1 MSPISPPCVLSPYLF
16 LHYHYHM
23 NQVNSQSEEVKEP
36 VTGQKSD
43 VYRIHT
49 KDNREIVLVG
59 TAHISQIS
67 KDLVHETIENEAP
80 DTVCVE
86 LDEGR
91 LKSIQDPNRWKNTDL
106 RDVIKKK
113 QLATLIANL
122 VLGSYQKRMG
132 AQTGVKPG
140 SELKEA
146 VDVANEKNIPIVLA
160 DRDIKITLKRTWACT
175 PWYRKFSLL
184 GGLFASIFDKTE
196 ISEEELQKIKEKDAL
211 NSMMQEFGKTFPEVK
226 QVLID
231 ERDQF
236 LASKI
241 KNAQGDKVV
250 AVIGAGHLRGIA
262 SIIEEDKELP
272 SEESISVIPKGTAI
286 WKIIGWSITLA
297 IIASIVLVGYF
308 AGIEK
313 AGQLSLQW
321 AMLTGGGAMLGAI
334 IAGGH
339 PLTILVALVMA
350 PFTGLTPLIGVGF
363 FTALTQV
370 YVRPPRVS
378 EMETLTDD
386 IWQVKRW
393 WKNRVTRVI
402 LCFLCPG
409 IPAIIGKILAIFK
422 IYQAF

>member
-1 MSPISPPCVLSPYLF
+1 MSENADIYRIC
-16 LHYHYHM
+16 
-23 NQVNSQSEEVKEP
+23 SEE
-36 VTGQKSD
+36 
-43 VYRIHT
+43 
-49 KDNREIVLVG
+49 REIILIG
-59 TAHISQIS
+59 TAHISQAS
-67 KDLVHETIENEAP
+67 KDLVRETIEAEKP

-91 LKSIQDPNRWKNTDL
+91 LNSIKDPDRWKKTDL
-106 RDVIKKK
+106 RQVIKNK
-113 QLATLIANL
+113 QLGTLIANL

-146 VDVANEKNIPIVLA
+146 VDVAEAAGHELVLA
-160 DRDIKITLKRTWACT
+160 DRDIKITLRRTWACT
-175 PWYRKFSLL
+175 PWYRKLSLL

-196 ISEEELQKIKEKDAL
+196 VSEEELAKIKEQDAL

-241 KNAQGDKVV
+241 KNAPGKKIV
-250 AVIGAGHLRGIA
+250 AVVGAGHMRGIA
-262 SIIEEDKELP
+262 SIIEENKELP
-272 SEESISVIPKGTAI
+272 SEESISVIPKSAPI
-286 WKIIGWSITLA
+286 WKIIGWAIPIA
-297 IIASIVLVGYF
+297 IIASIVAVGIH
-308 AGIEK
+308 AGAEK
-313 AGQLSLQW
+313 AGELSLQW
-321 AMLTGGGAMLGAI
+321 AMLTGGGAMLGTI

-339 PLTILVALVMA
+339 PLTILVALVTA

-370 YVRPPRVS
+370 YMRPPRVE

-393 WKNRVTRVI
+393 WKNRFTRVI

-409 IPAIIGKILAIFK
+409 IPAIIGKILAIFN
-422 IYQAF
+422 IYQAL

>member
-1 MSPISPPCVLSPYLF
+1 MTENADI
-16 LHYHYHM
+16 
-23 NQVNSQSEEVKEP
+23 
-36 VTGQKSD
+36 
-43 VYRIHT
+43 YRIR
-49 KDNREIVLVG
+49 KDNREIILVG
-59 TAHISQIS
+59 TAHISQAS
-67 KDLVHETIENEAP
+67 KELVRQTIETEAP

-91 LKSIQDPNRWKNTDL
+91 LASIKDPDRWKKTDL
-106 RDVIKKK
+106 RQIIKNK
-113 QLATLIANL
+113 QLGTLIANL

-132 AQTGVKPG
+132 DQTGVKPG
-140 SELKEA
+140 SELMEA
-146 VDVANEKNIPIVLA
+146 VDVAEAAGHDLVLA

-175 PWYRKFSLL
+175 PWYRKLSLL
-184 GGLFASIFDKTE
+184 VGLFGSIFDKTE
-196 ISEEELQKIKEKDAL
+196 VSEEELAKIKEQDAL

-241 KNAQGDKVV
+241 KNAPGNKVV
-250 AVIGAGHLRGIA
+250 AVVGAGHMRGIA
-262 SIIEEDKELP
+262 SIIEEDKPLP
-272 SEESISVIPKGTAI
+272 SEESISVIPKGAPL
-286 WKIIGWSITLA
+286 WKIIGWAIPIA
-297 IIASIVLVGYF
+297 IIGSIIAVGIH
-308 AGIEK
+308 AGAEK
-313 AGQLSLQW
+313 AGALSLQW
-321 AMLTGGGAMLGAI
+321 AMLTGGGAMLGTI

-339 PLTILVALVMA
+339 PLTILVALVAA

-370 YVRPPRVS
+370 YMRPPRVS
-378 EMETLTDD
+378 EMETLSDD

-409 IPAIIGKILAIFK
+409 IPAIVGKILAIFN
-422 IYQAF
+422 IYQAL

>member
-1 MSPISPPCVLSPYLF
+1 MRAIFLLSF
-16 LHYHYHM
+16 MAM
-23 NQVNSQSEEVKEP
+23 NE
-36 VTGQKSD
+36 KSD
-43 VYRIHT
+43 IYRIK
-49 KDNREIVLVG
+49 KDDRELILIG
-59 TAHISQIS
+59 TAHISQVS
-67 KDLVHETIENEAP
+67 KDLVRATIEAESP

-91 LKSIQDPNRWKNTDL
+91 LNSIKDPDRWKKTAL
-106 RDVIKKK
+106 KQVIKKK

-146 VDVANEKNIPIVLA
+146 VDVAAEKNAELVLA

-175 PWYRKFSLL
+175 PWYRKLSLL
-184 GGLFASIFDKTE
+184 GGLIASIFDKTE
-196 ISEEELQKIKEKDAL
+196 VSEEDLAKIKEQDAL
-211 NSMMQEFGKTFPEVK
+211 SAMMQDFGKTFPEGK

-241 KNAQGDKVV
+241 KNAPGKKIV
-250 AVIGAGHLRGIA
+250 AVVGAGHMNGIA
-262 SIIEEDKELP
+262 HIIEENRELP
-272 SEESISVIPKGTAI
+272 SEESISVIPKSAPI
-286 WKIIGWSITLA
+286 WKIIGWAIPIGIVGS
-297 IIASIVLVGYF
+297 IIAVGVQTG
-308 AGIEK
+308 ADK
-313 AGQLSLQW
+313 AGELSLQW
-321 AMLTGGGAMLGAI
+321 AMLTGGCAVLGAVV
-334 IAGGH
+334 AGGH
-339 PLTILVALVMA
+339 PRTFLVALVAA

-370 YVRPPRVS
+370 YMRPPRVS

-422 IYQAF
+422 IYQAM

>member
-1 MSPISPPCVLSPYLF
+1 MSENADI
-16 LHYHYHM
+16 
-23 NQVNSQSEEVKEP
+23 
-36 VTGQKSD
+36 
-43 VYRIHT
+43 YRINT
-49 KDNREIVLVG
+49 ADGREIILIG
-59 TAHISQIS
+59 TAHISQAS
-67 KDLVHETIENEAP
+67 KDLVHDTIEAESP

-91 LKSIQDPNRWKNTDL
+91 FKSLKEPDRWKNTDL
-106 RDVIKKK
+106 KQVIKKK

-140 SELKEA
+140 AELKEA
-146 VDVANEKNIPIVLA
+146 AETAENKGAQLVLA

-196 ISEEELQKIKEKDAL
+196 ISEEELAKIKEQDAL
-211 NSMMQEFGKTFPEVK
+211 NSMMQDFGKSFPEVK

-236 LASKI
+236 LALRI
-241 KNAQGDKVV
+241 KNAPGKKIV
-250 AVIGAGHLRGIA
+250 AVVGAGHMRGIA
-262 SIIEEDKELP
+262 NIIESDLPLP
-272 SEESISVIPKGTAI
+272 SEESISIIPKGTAV
-286 WKIIGWSITLA
+286 WKIIGWTIPLV
-297 IIASIVLVGYF
+297 IIASIIFVGYF
-308 AGIEK
+308 AGVEK
-313 AGQLSLQW
+313 AGKLSLQW
-321 AMLTGGGAMLGAI
+321 AMLTGGGAMLGTI

-339 PLTILVALVMA
+339 PVTILVALVMA

-370 YVRPPRVS
+370 YMRPPRVQ

-386 IWQVKRW
+386 IWQVRRW

-409 IPAIIGKILAIFK
+409 IPAIIGKILAIFQ

>member
-1 MSPISPPCVLSPYLF
+1 MNENTPAVSGNGEQNVTENTDIYKIS
-16 LHYHYHM
+16 
-23 NQVNSQSEEVKEP
+23 
-36 VTGQKSD
+36 TSD
-43 VYRIHT
+43 G
-49 KDNREIVLVG
+49 REIILIG
-59 TAHISQIS
+59 TAHISNAS
-67 KDLVHETIENEAP
+67 KELVKQTIEQEKP

-91 LKSIQDPNRWKNTDL
+91 YKSLKEPDRWKNTDL
-106 RDVIKKK
+106 KEVIKKK

-140 SELKEA
+140 AELKEA
-146 VDVANEKNIPIVLA
+146 AEIAESNGTQLVLS
-160 DRDIKITLKRTWACT
+160 DRDIKITLKRAWACT

-196 ISEEELQKIKEKDAL
+196 ISEEDLAKIREQDAL
-211 NSMMQEFGKTFPEVK
+211 STMMQEFGKTFPEVK

-241 KNAQGDKVV
+241 KSAPGKKIV
-250 AVIGAGHLRGIA
+250 AVIGKGHMKGIA
-262 SIIEEDKELP
+262 RIIETDEELP
-272 SEESISVIPKGTAI
+272 SEESITVIPKGAPI
-286 WKIIGWSITLA
+286 WKIIGWAIPVA
-297 IIASIVLVGYF
+297 IIASILFVGYE
-308 AGIEK
+308 AGFEK
-313 AGQLSLQW
+313 AGVLSLQW
-321 AMLTGGGAMLGAI
+321 AMYTGGGAMLGTI

-339 PLTILVALVMA
+339 PLTVLVALIMA

-370 YVRPPRVS
+370 YMRPPRVQ
-378 EMETLTDD
+378 EMETLSDD

-409 IPAIIGKILAIFK
+409 IPAIIGKVLAILE
-422 IYQAF
+422 IYKAF

>member
-1 MSPISPPCVLSPYLF
+1 MTESADI
-16 LHYHYHM
+16 
-23 NQVNSQSEEVKEP
+23 
-36 VTGQKSD
+36 
-43 VYRIHT
+43 YRINKENT
-49 KDNREIVLVG
+49 QGTPREIILIG
-59 TAHISQIS
+59 TAHISQAS
-67 KDLVHETIENEAP
+67 KDLVRETIEAEKP
-80 DTVCVE
+80 DSVCVE
-86 LDEGR
+86 LDDGR
-91 LKSIQDPNRWKNTDL
+91 LKSIKDPDRWKTMDL
-106 RDVIKKK
+106 RQVIKNK
-113 QLATLIANL
+113 QLGTLIANL

-146 VDVANEKNIPIVLA
+146 VDVAENAGHELVLA
-160 DRDIKITLKRTWACT
+160 DRDIKITLRRTWACT
-175 PWYRKFSLL
+175 PWYRKLSLL

-196 ISEEELQKIKEKDAL
+196 VSEEELAKIKEQDAL
-211 NSMMQEFGKTFPEVK
+211 NGMMQEFGKSFPEVK

-241 KNAQGDKVV
+241 KNAPGNKIV
-250 AVIGAGHLRGIA
+250 AVVGAGHMRGIA

-272 SEESISVIPKGTAI
+272 SEESISVIPKSAPI
-286 WKIIGWSITLA
+286 WKIIGWAIPIA
-297 IIASIVLVGYF
+297 IIASIIAVGIH
-308 AGIEK
+308 AGAAK
-313 AGQLSLQW
+313 AGELSLQW
-321 AMLTGGGAMLGAI
+321 AMLTGGGAMLGTI

-339 PLTILVALVMA
+339 PLTILVALITA

-370 YVRPPRVS
+370 YMRPPRVA

-409 IPAIIGKILAIFK
+409 LPAIVGKILAIFN
-422 IYQAF
+422 IYQAL

>member
-1 MSPISPPCVLSPYLF
+1 
-16 LHYHYHM
+16 M
-23 NQVNSQSEEVKEP
+23 NE
-36 VTGQKSD
+36 KSD
-43 VYRIHT
+43 IYRIK
-49 KDNREIVLVG
+49 KDDREFVLIG
-59 TAHISQIS
+59 TAHISQVS
-67 KDLVHETIENEAP
+67 KDLVRATIEAEAP

-91 LKSIQDPNRWKNTDL
+91 LKSIKEPDLWKKTDL
-106 RDVIKKK
+106 KQVIKNK
-113 QLATLIANL
+113 QLGTLIANL

-146 VDVANEKNIPIVLA
+146 VDCAEGRGTELVLA
-160 DRDIKITLKRTWACT
+160 DRDIKITLRRTWACT
-175 PWYRKFSLL
+175 PWYRKLSLL

-196 ISEEELQKIKEKDAL
+196 VSEEDLAKIKEQDAL
-211 NSMMQEFGKTFPEVK
+211 SAMMQDFGKSFPEVK

-241 KNAQGDKVV
+241 KNAPGKKIV
-250 AVIGAGHLRGIA
+250 AVVGAGHMNGIA
-262 SIIEEDKELP
+262 KIIEEDRELP
-272 SEESISVIPKGTAI
+272 SEESISVIPKSAPI
-286 WKIIGWSITLA
+286 WKIIGWAIPVA
-297 IIASIVLVGYF
+297 IIASIIAVGVH
-308 AGIEK
+308 AGFEK
-313 AGQLSLQW
+313 AGELSLQW
-321 AMLTGGGAMLGAI
+321 AMLTGGGAMLGTV

-339 PLTILVALVMA
+339 PVTILVALVAA

-370 YVRPPRVS
+370 YMRPPRVS
-378 EMETLTDD
+378 EMETLADD
-386 IWQVKRW
+386 IWQVRRW

>member
-1 MSPISPPCVLSPYLF
+1 MSENADI
-16 LHYHYHM
+16 
-23 NQVNSQSEEVKEP
+23 
-36 VTGQKSD
+36 
-43 VYRIHT
+43 YRIKSADG
-49 KDNREIVLVG
+49 KDIILVG
-59 TAHISQIS
+59 TAHISKVSQE
-67 KDLVHETIENEAP
+67 LVRQTIENEKP

-91 LKSIQDPNRWKNTDL
+91 AKSIQDPDRWKKTDL
-106 RDVIKKK
+106 KEVIKKK

-132 AQTGVKPG
+132 DQTGVKPG

-146 VDVANEKNIPIVLA
+146 VNVSNEKEIPVVLA
-160 DRDIKITLKRTWACT
+160 DRDIKITLRRTWACT

-184 GGLFASIFDKTE
+184 GGLFGSIFDKTE
-196 ISEEELQKIKEKDAL
+196 ISEEELAKIKEQDAL
-211 NSMMQEFGKTFPEVK
+211 NAMIQEIGKTFPEVK
-226 QVLID
+226 RVLID

-241 KNAQGDKVV
+241 KNAPGQKIV
-250 AVIGAGHLRGIA
+250 AVVGAGHVKGIA
-262 SIIEEDKELP
+262 SIISENKELP
-272 SEESISVIPKGTAI
+272 SEESISVIPKGAPI
-286 WKIIGWSITLA
+286 WKIIGWAIPVA
-297 IIASIVLVGYF
+297 IIASIIFVGYE

-321 AMLTGGGAMLGAI
+321 AMLTGGGAMLGTI

-339 PLTILVALVMA
+339 PLTVLVALVVA

-370 YVRPPRVS
+370 YMRPPRVS
-378 EMETLTDD
+378 EMETLSDD

-409 IPAIIGKILAIFK
+409 IPAIIGKVLAIFQ

>member
-1 MSPISPPCVLSPYLF
+1 
-16 LHYHYHM
+16 M
-23 NQVNSQSEEVKEP
+23 NEVNSQSVDNNESLSEK
-36 VTGQKSD
+36 KSD

-49 KDNREIVLVG
+49 KDNREIILVG
-59 TAHISQIS
+59 TAHISQAS
-67 KDLVHETIENEAP
+67 KELVHETIENESP

-91 LKSIQDPNRWKNTDL
+91 LKSIQDPDRWKNTDL
-106 RDVIKKK
+106 KDVIKKK

-146 VDVANEKNIPIVLA
+146 VDIANEKNIPIVLA

-175 PWYRKFSLL
+175 PWYRKFNLL

-211 NSMMQEFGKTFPEVK
+211 NSMMQEFGKSYPEVK

-250 AVIGAGHLRGIA
+250 AVVGAGHMRGIA

-286 WKIIGWSITLA
+286 WKILGWSITLA

-321 AMLTGGGAMLGAI
+321 VMFTGGGAMLGAI

-339 PLTILVALVMA
+339 PITILVALVMA

-370 YVRPPRVS
+370 YMRPPRVQ

-386 IWQVKRW
+386 IWHVKRW

>member
-1 MSPISPPCVLSPYLF
+1 
-16 LHYHYHM
+16 M
-23 NQVNSQSEEVKEP
+23 NE
-36 VTGQKSD
+36 KSD
-43 VYRIHT
+43 IYRIK
-49 KDNREIVLVG
+49 KDDREFVLIG
-59 TAHISQIS
+59 TAHISQVS
-67 KDLVHETIENEAP
+67 KDLVRATIEAEAP

-91 LKSIQDPNRWKNTDL
+91 LKSIKEPDRWKKTDL
-106 RDVIKKK
+106 KQVIKNK
-113 QLATLIANL
+113 QLGTLIANL

-146 VDVANEKNIPIVLA
+146 VDCAEGRGAELVLA
-160 DRDIKITLKRTWACT
+160 DRDIKITLRRTWACT
-175 PWYRKFSLL
+175 PWYRKLSLL
-184 GGLFASIFDKTE
+184 GELFASIFDKTE
-196 ISEEELQKIKEKDAL
+196 VSEEDLAKIKEQDAL
-211 NSMMQEFGKTFPEVK
+211 SAMMQDFGKSFPEVK

-236 LASKI
+236 LAMKI
-241 KNAQGDKVV
+241 KAAPGKKIV
-250 AVIGAGHLRGIA
+250 AVVGAGHMRGIA
-262 SIIEEDKELP
+262 KIIEEDKPLP
-272 SEESISVIPKGTAI
+272 SEESISVIPKSAPI
-286 WKIIGWSITLA
+286 WKIIGWAIPIAIVAS
-297 IIASIVLVGYF
+297 IIAVGVH
-308 AGIEK
+308 AGAAK
-313 AGQLSLQW
+313 AGELSLQW

-339 PLTILVALVMA
+339 PLTVLVALIAA

-370 YVRPPRVS
+370 YMRPPRVS
-378 EMETLTDD
+378 EMETLSDD

-409 IPAIIGKILAIFK
+409 IPAIVGKILAILK
-422 IYQAF
+422 IYQAM

>member
-1 MSPISPPCVLSPYLF
+1 MSENADI
-16 LHYHYHM
+16 
-23 NQVNSQSEEVKEP
+23 
-36 VTGQKSD
+36 
-43 VYRIHT
+43 YRIKT
-49 KDNREIVLVG
+49 ADDREIILIG
-59 TAHISQIS
+59 TAHISQAS
-67 KDLVHETIENEAP
+67 KELVRETIENEHP
-80 DTVCVE
+80 DTVCIE

-91 LKSIQDPNRWKNTDL
+91 LQSIRDPERWKKTDL
-106 RDVIKKK
+106 KEVIKKK

-132 AQTGVKPG
+132 DQTGVKPG

-146 VDVANEKNIPIVLA
+146 ADIATEKDIPIVLA

-175 PWYRKFSLL
+175 PWYRKLSLL
-184 GGLFASIFDKTE
+184 GGLFGSIFDKTE
-196 ISEEELQKIKEKDAL
+196 ISEEDLAKIKEQDAL
-211 NSMMQEFGKTFPEVK
+211 NSMMQEFGKTYPEVK

-236 LASKI
+236 LAGRI
-241 KNAQGDKVV
+241 KNAEGKKIV
-250 AVIGAGHLRGIA
+250 AVVGAGHVKGIA
-262 SIIEEDKELP
+262 AIISENKELP
-272 SEESISVIPKGTAI
+272 SEESITKIPKGSCI
-286 WKIIGWSITLA
+286 WKIIGWAIPAA
-297 IIASIVLVGYF
+297 IIASIIFVGYE
-308 AGIEK
+308 AGVEK

-339 PLTILVALVMA
+339 PLTVLVALVAA

-370 YVRPPRVS
+370 YMRPPRVS
-378 EMETLTDD
+378 EMETLADD
-386 IWQVKRW
+386 IWQVKHW
-393 WKNRVTRVI
+393 WKNRVTRVM

-409 IPAIIGKILAIFK
+409 IPAIVGKILAIFQ

>member
-1 MSPISPPCVLSPYLF
+1 
-16 LHYHYHM
+16 M
-23 NQVNSQSEEVKEP
+23 NENA
-36 VTGQKSD
+36 D
-43 VYRIHT
+43 IYRIQ
-49 KDNREIVLVG
+49 KDDREIILIG
-59 TAHISQIS
+59 TAHISQAS
-67 KDLVHETIENEAP
+67 KELVRETIEAESP

-91 LKSIQDPNRWKNTDL
+91 LKSIQDPDRWKRTDL
-106 RDVIKKK
+106 REVIKKK

-146 VDVANEKNIPIVLA
+146 VEVADEKGSELVLA
-160 DRDIKITLKRTWACT
+160 DRDIKITLRRTWACT
-175 PWYRKFSLL
+175 PWYRKLNLL

-196 ISEEELQKIKEKDAL
+196 VSEEELAKIKEQDAL
-211 NSMMQEFGKTFPEVK
+211 SSMMQEFGKNFPEVK

-236 LASKI
+236 LAMKI
-241 KNAQGDKVV
+241 KAAPGKKVV
-250 AVIGAGHLRGIA
+250 AVVGAGHMRGIA
-262 SIIEEDKELP
+262 KIIEEDKPLP
-272 SEESISVIPKGTAI
+272 SEESISVIPKSAPI
-286 WKIIGWSITLA
+286 WKIIGWAIPIAIVAS
-297 IIASIVLVGYF
+297 IIAVGVH
-308 AGIEK
+308 AGAAK
-313 AGQLSLQW
+313 AGELSLQW

-339 PLTILVALVMA
+339 PLTVLVALIAA

-370 YVRPPRVS
+370 YMRPPRVS
-378 EMETLTDD
+378 EMETLSDD

-409 IPAIIGKILAIFK
+409 IPAIVGKILAILK
-422 IYQAF
+422 IYQAM

>member
-1 MSPISPPCVLSPYLF
+1 MSENADI
-16 LHYHYHM
+16 
-23 NQVNSQSEEVKEP
+23 
-36 VTGQKSD
+36 
-43 VYRIHT
+43 YRIKT
-49 KDNREIVLVG
+49 ADDREIILIG
-59 TAHISQIS
+59 TAHISQAS
-67 KDLVHETIENEAP
+67 KELVRETIENEHP
-80 DTVCVE
+80 DTVCIE

-91 LKSIQDPNRWKNTDL
+91 LQSIRDPERWKKTDL
-106 RDVIKKK
+106 KEVIKKK

-132 AQTGVKPG
+132 DQTGVKPG

-146 VDVANEKNIPIVLA
+146 ADIASSKDIPIVLA

-175 PWYRKFSLL
+175 PWYRKLSLL
-184 GGLFASIFDKTE
+184 GGLFGSIFDKTE
-196 ISEEELQKIKEKDAL
+196 ISEEDLAKIKEQDAL
-211 NSMMQEFGKTFPEVK
+211 NSMMQEFGKTYPEVK

-236 LASKI
+236 LAGRI
-241 KNAQGDKVV
+241 KNAEGKKIV
-250 AVIGAGHLRGIA
+250 AVVGAGHVKGIA
-262 SIIEEDKELP
+262 AIISENKELP
-272 SEESISVIPKGTAI
+272 SEESITKIPKGSCI
-286 WKIIGWSITLA
+286 WKIIGWAIPAA
-297 IIASIVLVGYF
+297 IIASIIFVGYE
-308 AGIEK
+308 AGVEK

-339 PLTILVALVMA
+339 PLTVLVALVAA

-370 YVRPPRVS
+370 YMRPPRVS
-378 EMETLTDD
+378 EMETLADD
-386 IWQVKRW
+386 IWQVRHW
-393 WKNRVTRVI
+393 WKNRVTRVM

-409 IPAIIGKILAIFK
+409 IPAIVGKILAIFQ

>member
-1 MSPISPPCVLSPYLF
+1 M
-16 LHYHYHM
+16 
-23 NQVNSQSEEVKEP
+23 
-36 VTGQKSD
+36 
-43 VYRIHT
+43 
-49 KDNREIVLVG
+49 
-59 TAHISQIS
+59 
-67 KDLVHETIENEAP
+67 VHETIENESP

-146 VDVANEKNIPIVLA
+146 VDVANKKNIPIVLA

-211 NSMMQEFGKTFPEVK
+211 NSMMQEFGNTFPEVK

-250 AVIGAGHLRGIA
+250 AVIGAGHMRGIA

-272 SEESISVIPKGTAI
+272 SEESISVIPKGTVI
-286 WKIIGWSITLA
+286 WKILGWSITLA
-297 IIASIVLVGYF
+297 IIASIALVGYF

-321 AMLTGGGAMLGAI
+321 VMFTGGGAMLGAI

-386 IWQVKRW
+386 IWQVRRW

-409 IPAIIGKILAIFK
+409 IPAIIGKILAILK

>member
-1 MSPISPPCVLSPYLF
+1 MTESADI
-16 LHYHYHM
+16 
-23 NQVNSQSEEVKEP
+23 
-36 VTGQKSD
+36 
-43 VYRIHT
+43 YRI
-49 KDNREIVLVG
+49 KKASPDGSEKEIILIG
-59 TAHISQIS
+59 TAHISQAS
-67 KDLVHETIENEAP
+67 KELVRETIEAESP

-86 LDEGR
+86 LDQGR
-91 LKSIQDPNRWKNTDL
+91 LNSIKDPDRWKKTDL
-106 RDVIKKK
+106 RQVIKNK
-113 QLATLIANL
+113 QLGTLIANL

-146 VDVANEKNIPIVLA
+146 VDVAEAAGHQLVLA
-160 DRDIKITLKRTWACT
+160 DRDIKITLRRTWACT
-175 PWYRKFSLL
+175 PWYRKLSLL

-196 ISEEELQKIKEKDAL
+196 VSEEELAKIKEQDAL
-211 NSMMQEFGKTFPEVK
+211 NGMMQEFGKTFPEVK

-241 KNAQGDKVV
+241 KNAEGKKIIAVV
-250 AVIGAGHLRGIA
+250 GAGHMRGIA

-272 SEESISVIPKGTAI
+272 SEESISIIPKSAPI
-286 WKIIGWSITLA
+286 WKIIGWAIPIA
-297 IIASIVLVGYF
+297 IIGSIIAVGIH
-308 AGIEK
+308 AGAAK
-313 AGQLSLQW
+313 AGELSLQW
-321 AMLTGGGAMLGAI
+321 AMLTGGGAMLGTI

-339 PLTILVALVMA
+339 PLTILVALVTA

-370 YVRPPRVS
+370 YMRPPRVE
-378 EMETLTDD
+378 EMESLTDD

-409 IPAIIGKILAIFK
+409 IPAIVGKILAIFN
-422 IYQAF
+422 IYQAL

>member
-1 MSPISPPCVLSPYLF
+1 MSENADI
-16 LHYHYHM
+16 
-23 NQVNSQSEEVKEP
+23 
-36 VTGQKSD
+36 
-43 VYRIHT
+43 YRIGT
-49 KDNREIVLVG
+49 PDNREIVLIG
-59 TAHISQIS
+59 TAHISKVS
-67 KDLVHETIENEAP
+67 KELVRETIEAESP

-91 LKSIQDPNRWKNTDL
+91 AKSIQDPDRWKKTDL
-106 RDVIKKK
+106 KEVIKKK

-132 AQTGVKPG
+132 EQTGVKPG

-146 VDVANEKNIPIVLA
+146 VDVSGEKNIPVVLA
-160 DRDIKITLKRTWACT
+160 DRDIKITLRRTWACT

-184 GGLFASIFDKTE
+184 GGLFGSIFDKTE
-196 ISEEELQKIKEKDAL
+196 ISEEDLAKIKEQDAL

-241 KNAQGDKVV
+241 KNAPGKKVV
-250 AVIGAGHLRGIA
+250 AVVGAGHVKGIA
-262 SIIEEDKELP
+262 SIISENKELP
-272 SEESISVIPKGTAI
+272 SEESISVIPKGAPI
-286 WKIIGWSITLA
+286 WKIIGWAIPIA
-297 IIASIVLVGYF
+297 IIASIIFVGYE

-321 AMLTGGGAMLGAI
+321 AMLTGGGAMLGTI

-339 PLTILVALVMA
+339 PVTILVALLVA

-370 YVRPPRVS
+370 YMRPPRVS
-378 EMETLTDD
+378 EMETLADD

-409 IPAIIGKILAIFK
+409 IPAIVGKVLAIFQ

>member
-1 MSPISPPCVLSPYLF
+1 MDFTLNINIFYKSQQKRAEIFNVGGVFLLSF
-16 LHYHYHM
+16 KAM
-23 NQVNSQSEEVKEP
+23 NE
-36 VTGQKSD
+36 KSD
-43 VYRIHT
+43 IYRIK
-49 KDNREIVLVG
+49 KDDREFVLIG
-59 TAHISQIS
+59 TAHISQVS
-67 KDLVHETIENEAP
+67 KDLVRATIEAEAP

-91 LKSIQDPNRWKNTDL
+91 LKSIKEPDRWKKTDL
-106 RDVIKKK
+106 KQVIKNK
-113 QLATLIANL
+113 QLGTLIANL

-146 VDVANEKNIPIVLA
+146 VDCAEGRGAELVLA
-160 DRDIKITLKRTWACT
+160 DRDIKITLRRTWACT
-175 PWYRKFSLL
+175 PWYRKLSLL

-196 ISEEELQKIKEKDAL
+196 VSEEDLAKIKEQDAL
-211 NSMMQEFGKTFPEVK
+211 SAMMQDFGKSFPEVK

-241 KNAQGDKVV
+241 KNAPGKKIV
-250 AVIGAGHLRGIA
+250 AVVGAGHMNGIA
-262 SIIEEDKELP
+262 KIIEEDRELP
-272 SEESISVIPKGTAI
+272 SEESISVIPKSAPI
-286 WKIIGWSITLA
+286 WKIIGWAIPVA
-297 IIASIVLVGYF
+297 IIASIIAVGVH
-308 AGIEK
+308 AGFEK
-313 AGQLSLQW
+313 AGELSLQW
-321 AMLTGGGAMLGAI
+321 AMLTGGGAMLGTV

-339 PLTILVALVMA
+339 PVTILVALVAA

-370 YVRPPRVS
+370 YMRPPRVS
-378 EMETLTDD
+378 EMETLADD
-386 IWQVKRW
+386 IWQVRRW

>member
-1 MSPISPPCVLSPYLF
+1 MSENADI
-16 LHYHYHM
+16 
-23 NQVNSQSEEVKEP
+23 
-36 VTGQKSD
+36 
-43 VYRIHT
+43 YRIST
-49 KDNREIVLVG
+49 PDSREIVLVG
-59 TAHISQIS
+59 TAHISQVS
-67 KDLVHETIENEAP
+67 KELVRKTIEEEKP

-86 LDEGR
+86 LDAGR
-91 LKSIQDPNRWKNTDL
+91 MQSLKDPDRWKKTDL
-106 RDVIKKK
+106 KEVIKKK

-132 AQTGVKPG
+132 KQTGVKPG
-140 SELKEA
+140 AELKEA
-146 VDVANEKNIPIVLA
+146 VDVSESAGIPIVLA
-160 DRDIKITLKRTWACT
+160 DRDIKITLKRAWACT
-175 PWYRKFSLL
+175 RWYRKLSLL

-196 ISEEELQKIKEKDAL
+196 ISEEELEKIKEQDSLSA
-211 NSMMQEFGKTFPEVK
+211 MMQEFGKTFPEVK

-241 KNAQGDKVV
+241 KSATGKKVV
-250 AVIGAGHLRGIA
+250 AVVGAGHMKGIA
-262 SIIEEDKELP
+262 KTIEQDLELP
-272 SEESISVIPKGTAI
+272 SEESITTIPKSAPI
-286 WKIIGWSITLA
+286 WKIIGWAIPVA
-297 IIASIVLVGYF
+297 IIASIVYIGYQ

-313 AGQLSLQW
+313 AGELSLKW
-321 AMLTGGGAMLGAI
+321 AMLTGGGAMLGTV

-370 YVRPPRVS
+370 YMRPPRVE
-378 EMETLTDD
+378 EMETLSED
-386 IWQVKRW
+386 IWQVKHW

-409 IPAIIGKILAIFK
+409 IPAIVGKILAIFQ

>member
-1 MSPISPPCVLSPYLF
+1 
-16 LHYHYHM
+16 M
-23 NQVNSQSEEVKEP
+23 NENS
-36 VTGQKSD
+36 D
-43 VYRIHT
+43 IYRI
-49 KDNREIVLVG
+49 KKEDREIVLVG
-59 TAHISQIS
+59 TAHISQAS
-67 KDLVHETIENEAP
+67 KDLVHETIETESP

-91 LKSIQDPNRWKNTDL
+91 LKSIKDPDRWKKMDL
-106 RDVIKKK
+106 KQVIKNK
-113 QLATLIANL
+113 QLGTLIANL

-140 SELKEA
+140 AELKEA
-146 VDVANEKNIPIVLA
+146 VESAESRGAELVLA
-160 DRDIKITLKRTWACT
+160 DRDIKITLRRSWACT

-196 ISEEELQKIKEKDAL
+196 VNEEELAKIKEQDAL
-211 NSMMQEFGKTFPEVK
+211 SDMMQEFGKSFPEVK
-226 QVLID
+226 KVLID

-241 KNAQGDKVV
+241 RNAPGKKVV
-250 AVIGAGHLRGIA
+250 AVVGAGHMRGIA
-262 SIIEEDKELP
+262 SYIEEDKDLP
-272 SEESISVIPKGTAI
+272 SEESISVIPKSAPI
-286 WKIIGWSITLA
+286 WKIIGWAIPIA
-297 IIASIVLVGYF
+297 IIASIIAVGIH
-308 AGIEK
+308 AGAEK
-313 AGQLSLQW
+313 AGELSLQW
-321 AMLTGGGAMLGAI
+321 AMLTGGGAMLGTV

-339 PLTILVALVMA
+339 PLTVLVALVMA

-370 YVRPPRVS
+370 YMRPPRVS
-378 EMETLTDD
+378 EMETLSDD

-409 IPAIIGKILAIFK
+409 IPAIVGKILAIFK
-422 IYQAF
+422 IYQSF

>member
-1 MSPISPPCVLSPYLF
+1 MLSF
-16 LHYHYHM
+16 RAM
-23 NQVNSQSEEVKEP
+23 NE
-36 VTGQKSD
+36 KSD
-43 VYRIHT
+43 IYRIK
-49 KDNREIVLVG
+49 KDDREFVLIG
-59 TAHISQIS
+59 TAHISLVS
-67 KDLVHETIENEAP
+67 KDLVRATIEAEAP

-91 LKSIQDPNRWKNTDL
+91 LKSIKEPDRWKKTDL
-106 RDVIKKK
+106 KQVIKNK
-113 QLATLIANL
+113 QLGTLIANL

-146 VDVANEKNIPIVLA
+146 VDCAEGRGAELVLA
-160 DRDIKITLKRTWACT
+160 DRDIKITLRRTWACT
-175 PWYRKFSLL
+175 PWYRKLSLL

-196 ISEEELQKIKEKDAL
+196 VSEEDLAKIKEQDAL
-211 NSMMQEFGKTFPEVK
+211 SAMMQDFGKSFPEVK

-241 KNAQGDKVV
+241 KNAPGKKIV
-250 AVIGAGHLRGIA
+250 AVVGAGHMNGIA
-262 SIIEEDKELP
+262 KIIEEDRELP
-272 SEESISVIPKGTAI
+272 SEESISVIPKSAPI
-286 WKIIGWSITLA
+286 WKIIGWAIPVA
-297 IIASIVLVGYF
+297 IIASIIAVGVH
-308 AGIEK
+308 AGFEK
-313 AGQLSLQW
+313 AGELSLQW
-321 AMLTGGGAMLGAI
+321 AMLTGGGAMLGTM

-339 PLTILVALVMA
+339 PVTILVALVAA

-370 YVRPPRVS
+370 YMRPPRVS
-378 EMETLTDD
+378 EMETLADD

>member
-1 MSPISPPCVLSPYLF
+1 MSENADI
-16 LHYHYHM
+16 
-23 NQVNSQSEEVKEP
+23 
-36 VTGQKSD
+36 
-43 VYRIHT
+43 YRIKT
-49 KDNREIVLVG
+49 SDDREIVLIG
-59 TAHISQIS
+59 TAHISKVS
-67 KDLVHETIENEAP
+67 KELVRETIENEKP
-80 DTVCVE
+80 DTICVE

-91 LKSIQDPNRWKNTDL
+91 AKSIQDPERWKKTDL
-106 RDVIKKK
+106 KEVIKKK

-132 AQTGVKPG
+132 EQTGVKPG

-146 VDVANEKNIPIVLA
+146 VDLAGEKEIPVVLA
-160 DRDIKITLKRTWACT
+160 DRDIKITLRRTWACT

-196 ISEEELQKIKEKDAL
+196 ISEEELAKIKEQDAL
-211 NSMMQEFGKTFPEVK
+211 NSMMQEFGKSFPEVK

-241 KNAQGDKVV
+241 KNAPGQKVV
-250 AVIGAGHLRGIA
+250 AVVGAGHMKGIA
-262 SIIEEDKELP
+262 GIIEGDKELP
-272 SEESISVIPKGTAI
+272 SEESISVIPKGAPI
-286 WKIIGWSITLA
+286 WKIIGWAIPLA
-297 IIASIVLVGYF
+297 IVTSIIFVGYK
-308 AGIEK
+308 AGVEK
-313 AGQLSLQW
+313 AGELSLQW
-321 AMLTGGGAMLGAI
+321 AMLTGGGAMLGTI

-339 PLTILVALVMA
+339 PLTILVALVAA

-370 YVRPPRVS
+370 YMRPPRVS
-378 EMETLTDD
+378 EMETLSDD

-409 IPAIIGKILAIFK
+409 IPAIIGKILAIFQ

>member
-1 MSPISPPCVLSPYLF
+1 MSENADI
-16 LHYHYHM
+16 
-23 NQVNSQSEEVKEP
+23 
-36 VTGQKSD
+36 
-43 VYRIHT
+43 YRINSSDG
-49 KDNREIVLVG
+49 KEIILVG
-59 TAHISQIS
+59 TAHISKTS
-67 KDLVHETIENEAP
+67 LELVRETIESEHP

-91 LKSIQDPNRWKNTDL
+91 LKSIQDPDRWKKTDL
-106 RDVIKKK
+106 KEVIKKK

-132 AQTGVKPG
+132 DQTGVKPG

-146 VDVANEKNIPIVLA
+146 VNIANEKQIPLVLA

-175 PWYRKFSLL
+175 AWYRKFSLL
-184 GGLFASIFDKTE
+184 GGLFGSIFDKTE
-196 ISEEELQKIKEKDAL
+196 ISEEDLAKIKEQDAL

-231 ERDQF
+231 ERDQY

-241 KNAQGDKVV
+241 RNAEGKKIV
-250 AVIGAGHLRGIA
+250 AVVGAGHVKGIA
-262 SIIEEDKELP
+262 GIISENRELP
-272 SEESISVIPKGTAI
+272 SEESITVIPKGSPI
-286 WKIIGWSITLA
+286 WKIIGWA
-297 IIASIVLVGYF
+297 IPIAIVASIIFLGYK
-308 AGIEK
+308 AGVEK
-313 AGQLSLQW
+313 AGELSLQW
-321 AMLTGGGAMLGAI
+321 AMLTGGGAMLGTI

-339 PLTILVALVMA
+339 PLTILVALLVA

-370 YVRPPRVS
+370 YMRPPRVS
-378 EMETLTDD
+378 EMETLSDD

-409 IPAIIGKILAIFK
+409 IPAIIGKILAIFQ

>member
-1 MSPISPPCVLSPYLF
+1 MTENADI
-16 LHYHYHM
+16 
-23 NQVNSQSEEVKEP
+23 
-36 VTGQKSD
+36 
-43 VYRIHT
+43 YRIHR
-49 KDNREIVLVG
+49 DEREIILIG
-59 TAHISQIS
+59 TAHISQAS
-67 KDLVHETIENEAP
+67 KDLVRETIEAESP

-86 LDEGR
+86 LDKGR
-91 LKSIQDPNRWKNTDL
+91 LDSIKDPDRWKKTDL
-106 RDVIKKK
+106 RQVIKNK
-113 QLATLIANL
+113 QLGTLIANL

-146 VDVANEKNIPIVLA
+146 VDVAESAGHQLVLA
-160 DRDIKITLKRTWACT
+160 DRDIKITLRRTWACT
-175 PWYRKFSLL
+175 PWYRKMNLL

-196 ISEEELQKIKEKDAL
+196 VSEEDLAKIKEQDAL
-211 NSMMQEFGKTFPEVK
+211 NGMMQEFGKSFPEVK

-241 KNAQGDKVV
+241 KNAPGKKIV
-250 AVIGAGHLRGIA
+250 AVVGAGHMRGIA
-262 SIIEEDKELP
+262 SIIEEDRELP
-272 SEESISVIPKGTAI
+272 SEESISVIPKSAPI
-286 WKIIGWSITLA
+286 WKIIGWAIPLA
-297 IIASIVLVGYF
+297 IVASIVAVGYQ
-308 AGIEK
+308 AGVEK
-313 AGQLSLQW
+313 AGELSLQW
-321 AMLTGGGAMLGAI
+321 AMLTGGGAMLGTI

-339 PLTILVALVMA
+339 PLTVLVALVTA

-370 YVRPPRVS
+370 YMRPPRVS
-378 EMETLTDD
+378 EMETLSDD

-409 IPAIIGKILAIFK
+409 IPAIIGKILAIFN
-422 IYQAF
+422 IYQAL

>member
-1 MSPISPPCVLSPYLF
+1 
-16 LHYHYHM
+16 M
-23 NQVNSQSEEVKEP
+23 NE
-36 VTGQKSD
+36 KSD
-43 VYRIHT
+43 IYRIK
-49 KDNREIVLVG
+49 KDDREFVLIG
-59 TAHISQIS
+59 TAHISQVS
-67 KDLVHETIENEAP
+67 KDLVRATIEAEAP

-91 LKSIQDPNRWKNTDL
+91 LKSIKEPDRWKKTDL
-106 RDVIKKK
+106 KQVIKNK
-113 QLATLIANL
+113 QLGTLIANL

-146 VDVANEKNIPIVLA
+146 VDCAEGRGAELVLA
-160 DRDIKITLKRTWACT
+160 DRDIKITLRRTWACT
-175 PWYRKFSLL
+175 PWYRKLSLL

-196 ISEEELQKIKEKDAL
+196 VSEEDLAKIKEQDAL
-211 NSMMQEFGKTFPEVK
+211 SAMMQDFGKSFPEVK

-241 KNAQGDKVV
+241 KNAPGKKIV
-250 AVIGAGHLRGIA
+250 AVVGAGHMNGIA
-262 SIIEEDKELP
+262 KIIEEDRELP
-272 SEESISVIPKGTAI
+272 SEESISVIPKSAPI
-286 WKIIGWSITLA
+286 WKIIGWAIPVA
-297 IIASIVLVGYF
+297 IITSIIAVGVH
-308 AGIEK
+308 AGFEK
-313 AGQLSLQW
+313 AGELSLQW
-321 AMLTGGGAMLGAI
+321 AMLTGGGAMLGTV

-339 PLTILVALVMA
+339 PVTILVALVAA

-370 YVRPPRVS
+370 YMRPPRVS
-378 EMETLTDD
+378 EMETLADD
-386 IWQVKRW
+386 IWQVRRW

>member
-1 MSPISPPCVLSPYLF
+1 
-16 LHYHYHM
+16 M
-23 NQVNSQSEEVKEP
+23 NECYSQSEEIKEP
-36 VTGQKSD
+36 VTGKSD

-49 KDNREIVLVG
+49 KDNREIILVG
-59 TAHISQIS
+59 TAHISQVS
-67 KDLVHETIENEAP
+67 KDLVHETIENESP

-160 DRDIKITLKRTWACT
+160 DRDIKITLRRTWACT

-211 NSMMQEFGKTFPEVK
+211 NSMMQEFGNTFPEVK

-241 KNAQGDKVV
+241 KNAQGGKVV
-250 AVIGAGHLRGIA
+250 AVIGAGHMRGIA

-272 SEESISVIPKGTAI
+272 SEESISVIPKGTVI
-286 WKIIGWSITLA
+286 WKILGWSITLA
-297 IIASIVLVGYF
+297 IIASIALVGYF

-321 AMLTGGGAMLGAI
+321 VMFTGGGAMLGAI

-409 IPAIIGKILAIFK
+409 IPAIIGKILAILK

>member
-1 MSPISPPCVLSPYLF
+1 MNENTPAVSGNGEQNVTENTDIYKIS
-16 LHYHYHM
+16 
-23 NQVNSQSEEVKEP
+23 
-36 VTGQKSD
+36 TSD
-43 VYRIHT
+43 G
-49 KDNREIVLVG
+49 REIILIG
-59 TAHISQIS
+59 TAHISNAS
-67 KDLVHETIENEAP
+67 KELVKQTIEQEKP
-80 DTVCVE
+80 DTVCIE

-91 LKSIQDPNRWKNTDL
+91 YKSLKEPDRWKNTDL
-106 RDVIKKK
+106 KEVIKKK

-140 SELKEA
+140 AELKEA
-146 VDVANEKNIPIVLA
+146 AEIAESNGTQLVLS
-160 DRDIKITLKRTWACT
+160 DRDIKITLKRAWACT

-196 ISEEELQKIKEKDAL
+196 ISEEDLSKIKEQDAL
-211 NSMMQEFGKTFPEVK
+211 STMMQEFGKTFPEVK

-241 KNAQGDKVV
+241 KSAPGKKIV
-250 AVIGAGHLRGIA
+250 AVIGKGHMKGIA
-262 SIIEEDKELP
+262 RIIETDEELP
-272 SEESISVIPKGTAI
+272 SEESITVIPKGAPI
-286 WKIIGWSITLA
+286 WKIIGWAIPVA
-297 IIASIVLVGYF
+297 IIASILFVGYE
-308 AGIEK
+308 AGFEK
-313 AGQLSLQW
+313 AGVLSLQW
-321 AMLTGGGAMLGAI
+321 AMYTGGGAMLGTI

-339 PLTILVALVMA
+339 PLTVLVALVMA

-370 YVRPPRVS
+370 YMRPPRVQ
-378 EMETLTDD
+378 EMETLSDD

-409 IPAIIGKILAIFK
+409 IPAIIGKVLAILE
-422 IYQAF
+422 IYKAF

>member
-1 MSPISPPCVLSPYLF
+1 MLSF
-16 LHYHYHM
+16 KAM
-23 NQVNSQSEEVKEP
+23 NE
-36 VTGQKSD
+36 KSD
-43 VYRIHT
+43 IYRIK
-49 KDNREIVLVG
+49 KDDREFVLIG
-59 TAHISQIS
+59 TAHISQVS
-67 KDLVHETIENEAP
+67 KDLVRATIEAEAP

-91 LKSIQDPNRWKNTDL
+91 LKSIKEPDLWKKTDL
-106 RDVIKKK
+106 KQVIKNK
-113 QLATLIANL
+113 QLGTLIANL

-146 VDVANEKNIPIVLA
+146 VDCAEGRGTELVLA
-160 DRDIKITLKRTWACT
+160 DRDIKITLRRTWVCT
-175 PWYRKFSLL
+175 PWYRKLSLL

-196 ISEEELQKIKEKDAL
+196 VSEEDLAKIKEQDAL
-211 NSMMQEFGKTFPEVK
+211 SAMMQDFGKSFPEVK

-241 KNAQGDKVV
+241 KNAPGKKIV
-250 AVIGAGHLRGIA
+250 AVVGAGHMNGIA
-262 SIIEEDKELP
+262 KIIEEDRELP
-272 SEESISVIPKGTAI
+272 SEESISVIPKSAPI
-286 WKIIGWSITLA
+286 WKIIGWAIPVA
-297 IIASIVLVGYF
+297 IIASIIAVGVH
-308 AGIEK
+308 AGFEK
-313 AGQLSLQW
+313 AGELSLQW
-321 AMLTGGGAMLGAI
+321 AMLTGGGAMLGTV

-339 PLTILVALVMA
+339 PVTILVALVAA

-370 YVRPPRVS
+370 YMRPPRVS
-378 EMETLTDD
+378 EMETLADD
-386 IWQVKRW
+386 IWQVRRW